1 MSSLQPV
8 LVSHLGERR
17 HWDPGKRGQGCRW
30 MACSTQDATR
40 QPRAPHVTVPEQ
52 RDCAGDRPR
61 AGRGANGS
69 CWEKASR
76 SSGIAPSVSPAG
88 PPQHPLQPGCTHGP
102 HTHRHTCSHMGLCGC
117 ERGQGLAG
125 PPSRAAAAGAW
136 SPGPCFSWE
145 EPPAA
150 PKGVHPQL
158 TCTHMGGT
166 WEGQGLRG
174 GRSEDPPTTTTTT
187 QQSWLLQARECGP
200 RPAPPLGQSDTGW
213 LNFKS
218 YLSRNNNQ
226 QQLNK
231 TTIHRS
237 AERGRGPPWAVVSGH
252 RSWPLAGQL
261 PEVSGLR
268 ARLAGQVTHWSAS
281 AGCCTPSWGP
291 RWPGRRGREAAFK
304 TSLCRLLGCVPWV
317 RCLTSLSLGFLP
329 S

>member
-1 MSSLQPV
+1 MRCRSGGEGGSRGEGAEAREPTRWAPTGGPASRAWGGLGLHVGAQRARRAPKGRGGARGPDTVSSLQPV

-76 SSGIAPSVSPAG
+76 SSGTAPLVSPAG
-88 PPQHPLQPGCTHGP
+88 RPQHPLQPGCTHAP
-102 HTHRHTCSHMGLCGC
+102 HTHRHTCSHVGLCGC

-125 PPSRAAAAGAW
+125 PLSRAAAAGAW

-145 EPPAA
+145 EPPPS
-150 PKGVHPQL
+150 PKGAHPQL

-174 GRSEDPPTTTTTT
+174 GRFEDPPPPPPPPH
-187 QQSWLLQARECGP
+187 SRAGSC
-200 RPAPPLGQSDTGW
+200 RPESVGLGQHHLWG
-213 LNFKS
+213 K
-218 YLSRNNNQ
+218 
-226 QQLNK
+226 
-231 TTIHRS
+231 
-237 AERGRGPPWAVVSGH
+237 
-252 RSWPLAGQL
+252 
-261 PEVSGLR
+261 
-268 ARLAGQVTHWSAS
+268 VTLV
-281 AGCCTPSWGP
+281 G
-291 RWPGRRGREAAFK
+291 
-304 TSLCRLLGCVPWV
+304 
-317 RCLTSLSLGFLP
+317 
-329 S
+329 